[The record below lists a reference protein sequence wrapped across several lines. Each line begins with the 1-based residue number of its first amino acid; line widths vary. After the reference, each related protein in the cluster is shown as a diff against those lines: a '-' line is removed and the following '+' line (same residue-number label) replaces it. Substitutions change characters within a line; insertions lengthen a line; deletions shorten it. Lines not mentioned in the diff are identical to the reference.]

1 MRELKIGME
10 KETRFVGLDEPG
22 AGGACH
28 SYEVRPNVP
37 QNADGTD
44 PLGPSFATVYFQDGP
59 IMESG
64 PNGCQNENLL
74 AIVIDR
80 LQGFQSGDFKCR
92 ENALALTKCEEALMW
107 LNKRTS
113 DRRARGV
120 EGKSEK

>member
-1 MRELKIGME
+1 MREVKIGME
-10 KETRFVGLDEPG
+10 KETKVVCLDEPG

-28 SYEVRPNVP
+28 TYEVRPNVP

-59 IMESG
+59 IKESG
-64 PNGCQNENLL
+64 PNGCQNEDLL

-80 LQGFQSGDFKCR
+80 LEDFQTDTFACR
-92 ENALALTKCEEALMW
+92 ENAYALTHLEEALMW
-107 LNKRTS
+107 LNKRTA

-120 EGKSEK
+120 EGKSEV

>member
-10 KETRFVGLDEPG
+10 KETVVNCLDEPG
-22 AGGACH
+22 SGGACH
-28 SYEVRPNVP
+28 EYVVRPCPSKESVCTLDFAKVSF
-37 QNADGTD
+37 QN
-44 PLGPSFATVYFQDGP
+44 GP
-59 IMESG
+59 IGEAG
-64 PNGCQNENLL
+64 ANGCQNENLL

-107 LNKRTS
+107 LNKRTA